1 MAGAPRYAAAVSTPI
16 PIRRALVSVSDKS
29 HLDRLAKILTECRVE
44 VLSTGG
50 TYRALSELGVAVEKV
65 SDYTGAPEILGGR
78 VKTLHPRIHGG
89 ILAAPTP
96 EHDAERERHDIPAID
111 LVVVNLYPFREV
123 IRDPG
128 CDLAR
133 AVENIDIGGPTM
145 VRAAAKN
152 AARVAVIVDPADYER
167 VGQALSEHGGAVPLS
182 LRRELARKAFAH
194 TAAYDAAIAAY
205 LAASP
210 TTPPTDESGES
221 DESSP
226 SQAEAS
232 ARAESAAPVFFCGGP
247 AHGTLR
253 YGENPHQVAGY
264 YAVAGQPGEAPGL
277 PQAIVHQG
285 KALSY
290 NNLLDADA
298 ALAIIR
304 DLQPLGMAAAVFKHA
319 SPCGAA
325 VGQRVGQGG
334 DPLAEVYRR
343 ARQADAESAFGGIVS
358 LTHEVDA
365 ATAELLTETF
375 LEVILA
381 PGYSGAAREILARKK
396 NLRVLELPQM
406 FAEGPAPWRVR
417 SAAGGLLVQR
427 EDVMHVGAAEAR
439 VATERAPTPEELAD
453 LEVAWRV
460 AKHVRSNAIVMAK
473 GGVTIGIGG
482 GQTSRVEASRQAA
495 RRAGEQGAGSVLAS
509 DGFFPF
515 RDAVDAAAQAGVRAM
530 IQPGGSRND
539 HEVIAAAN
547 EHGIAMLLTGERH
560 FRH

>member
-1 MAGAPRYAAAVSTPI
+1 MSTPI
-16 PIRRALVSVSDKS
+16 RIRRALVSVSDKS
-29 HLDRLAKILTECRVE
+29 NLERLAKMLIDCKVE

-89 ILAAPTP
+89 ILAAPTA

-123 IRDPG
+123 IQDPG
-128 CDLAR
+128 CDLSR

-152 AARVAVIVDPADYER
+152 AARVTVIVDPADYGR
-167 VGQALSEHGGAVPLS
+167 VAEALAANDGAVPSS
-182 LRRELARKAFAH
+182 LRRDLARKAFAH
-194 TAAYDAAIAAY
+194 TAGYDTAIASY
-205 LAASP
+205 LAV
-210 TTPPTDESGES
+210 
-221 DESSP
+221 
-226 SQAEAS
+226 QAELEEQAEGTEGKPAQEAAAAS
-232 ARAESAAPVFFCGGP
+232 SAPPVFFTGGP
-247 AHGTLR
+247 RQGQLR
-253 YGENPHQVAGY
+253 YGENPHQTAGL
-264 YAVAGQPGEAPGL
+264 YAVAGDPGEAPGL

-304 DLQPLGMAAAVFKHA
+304 DLEPLGVAAAVFKHA

-325 VGQRVGQGG
+325 VGRPGE
-334 DPLAEVYRR
+334 PLAEVYRR

-358 LTHEVDA
+358 VSREVDP
-365 ATAELLTETF
+365 ATAALIAETF
-375 LEVILA
+375 IEVVIA
-381 PGYSGAAREILARKK
+381 RGYTTRAREILAGRK
-396 NLRVLELPQM
+396 NLRVLELPDM
-406 FAEGPAPWRVR
+406 FAEGPPPWRVR
-417 SAAGGLLVQR
+417 SVAGGLLAQR
-427 EDVMHVGAAEAR
+427 EDVMHVGAAKAR
-439 VATERAPTPEELAD
+439 VATKRAPTPEQLAD

-460 AKHVRSNAIVMAK
+460 AKHVRSNAIVIAK
-473 GGVTIGIGG
+473 DGVTVGIGG

-495 RRAGEQGAGSVLAS
+495 ARAGQQAAGAVLAS

-515 RDAVDAAAQAGVRAM
+515 RDGIDAAVAAGVAAV
-530 IQPGGSRND
+530 IQPGGSVRD
-539 HEVIAAAN
+539 EEVIAAAD

>member
-1 MAGAPRYAAAVSTPI
+1 VSTLI

-29 HLDRLAKILTECRVE
+29 HLDRLARMLVDHGVE

-50 TYRALSELGVAVEKV
+50 TYRALGELGVPVRKV
-65 SDYTGAPEILGGR
+65 SDHTGAPEILDGR

-123 IRDPG
+123 IREPG

-152 AARVAVIVDPADYER
+152 AARVTVIVDPADYER
-167 VGQALSEHGGAVPLS
+167 VAAAVAEHGGAVPLT
-182 LRRELARKAFAH
+182 LRHELARKAFAH

-205 LAASP
+205 LSMEGAA
-210 TTPPTDESGES
+210 DAGEH
-221 DESSP
+221 
-226 SQAEAS
+226 
-232 ARAESAAPVFFCGGP
+232 AAPVFFAGGERQ
-247 AHGTLR
+247 GVLR
-253 YGENPHQVAGY
+253 YGENPHQAAGF
-264 YAVAGQPGEAPGL
+264 YAVAGEADEAPGL
-277 PQAIVHQG
+277 PQALVHQG

-290 NNLLDADA
+290 NNLLDVDA
-298 ALAIIR
+298 ALALVR
-304 DLQPLGMAAAVFKHA
+304 DLQPLGIAAAVIKHA
-319 SPCGAA
+319 TPCGVA
-325 VGQRVGQGG
+325 VGRVGEG
-334 DPLAEVYRR
+334 LAEVYLR
-343 ARQADAESAFGGIVS
+343 ARQADAESAFGGIVA
-358 LTHEVDA
+358 LGHEVDA
-365 ATAELLTETF
+365 ATAERLGETF

-381 PGYSGAAREILARKK
+381 PGYSTTAREILAGKK
-396 NLRVLELPQM
+396 NLRVLELPGM
-406 FAEGPAPWRVR
+406 FAEGPPPWRVR
-417 SAAGGLLVQR
+417 SVAGGLLVQR
-427 EDVMHVGAAEAR
+427 EDVTHVGAAKAR
-439 VATERAPTPEELAD
+439 VATRRAPTAEELAG

-460 AKHVRSNAIVMAK
+460 AKHVRSNAIVIAK
-473 GGVTIGIGG
+473 DGATVGIGG

-495 RRAGEQGAGSVLAS
+495 ARAGDAARGAVLAS

-515 RDAVDAAAQAGVRAM
+515 RDGVDAAVAAGVTAV
-530 IQPGGSRND
+530 IQPGGSLRD
-539 HEVIAAAN
+539 EEVVAAAD